1 VATGLWV
8 VDLSSGDSTPVVETV
23 SGGGEVSG
31 GGVLLPAKVSCS
43 CVAWVMGHE
52 QDDRGTV
59 FFTYVSPKDPIP
71 VLCAKALLVG
81 ATNTEVAELTP
92 RTPPPLARKLTLPVR
107 TSTVRALRRK
117 AIGYDVMLTSFK
129 MIVDFIQAG

>member
-1 VATGLWV
+1 
-8 VDLSSGDSTPVVETV
+8 
-23 SGGGEVSG
+23 
-31 GGVLLPAKVSCS
+31 
-43 CVAWVMGHE
+43 MGHE

-117 AIGYDVMLTSFK
+117 AIGYDVMFTSFK